1 MSEEELNRETAA
13 VDNVMKIAMDAGK
26 SSSSTTFGEGSA
38 TGVTAGEYVS
48 SIMDSEVVSKTVT
61 DKVYDG
67 GTEARQDP
75 LNSGRQL
82 SDTEKSELSQALNDT
97 WNSATDEE
105 RADEG
110 FRQKL
115 VAVGALVNVK
125 VTVDDHGVS
134 TL

>member
-1 MSEEELNRETAA
+1 
-13 VDNVMKIAMDAGK
+13 
-26 SSSSTTFGEGSA
+26 
-38 TGVTAGEYVS
+38 
-48 SIMDSEVVSKTVT
+48 MDSEVVSKTVT